1 VERGGPLD
9 KYLLAKPTVRMA
21 IEWSVLTEWFDAS
34 SSRFDR
40 RERRR

>member
-1 VERGGPLD
+1 MRENGLLD

-21 IEWSVLTEWFDAS
+21 IEWPVLTEWFDAS